1 MGMVQLHLPGG
12 YHNTDF
18 INGAALA
25 TQCRRPRKTE
35 LGKRY
40 NLRQVITHLRANRT
54 CGTLA
59 MSVAHNRV
67 VSILFTPLLLISF
80 RLLEPRN

>member
-1 MGMVQLHLPGG
+1 MGMVQLHLLGG
-12 YHNTDF
+12 HHDTDF

-40 NLRQVITHLRANRT
+40 NLRKMITHLRANRT
-54 CGTLA
+54 CGSPA
-59 MSVAHNRV
+59 MSVAHNGV
-67 VSILFTPLLLISF
+67 ASILFTLLISF